1 VNTTIHFYLDQQSDL
16 LSIGQTFGYGVRI
29 DNIDYDA
36 TNATVLTLSG
46 AQLRVNFTG
55 PGATDVPRNR
65 NDVTLYTG
73 TMSAQ
78 ANLEVRKVNVTF
90 VSSTALGT
98 ANSTYYTNIKLVN
111 ADTGQVLFGPADLPN
126 GTATTASVNLQGP
139 FSFTAGQS
147 INFRI
152 TANLNSGIAANS
164 TIKVNLN
171 ALPSADVRNL
181 DTGLN
186 VPSGDIV
193 PATVLAGNTH
203 TVRAS
208 ALTVQ
213 LANSPS
219 NQSYTRGTL
228 QKDLIGIIFSATNAQ
243 AVQLRSLTLKTYI
256 GPSTG
261 PLCTAGNPVHF
272 NSSNNQVNCA
282 GGSGFTAVFA
292 KDRIA
297 LVQLIDQGTGQ
308 PIGDAKSVGT
318 DGTLNFINLNL
329 NIPAGSSKTV
339 LARMDISNNA
349 ILGSTNQFLSYRIS
363 ADLEGSGT
371 NYSSVVTANDSE
383 GNTADV
389 SGPTGSINGNTSPTT
404 AITVIGAG
412 SVSVIGV
419 TSDFPSQVVV
429 GGANAVPV
437 ANFRFSA
444 VSEDFKISK
453 LKVRIVNDA
462 DADVPQN
469 VQSVWLIDGANVYGQ
484 GGKGAT
490 SGVSLDTQGVAKF
503 NGLDIVVPKDGDKS
517 VTVRVDTKTIAGGAD
532 TGSRFRAILIA
543 NTADDEEIELQGVG
557 SGDRLN
563 GTSVS
568 GIVGASGSLTAAAS
582 TSDTVVNFSSASIT
596 GAGTVTILA
605 NQLVNAQA
613 SIPITC
619 DPDGPGPLPAVS
631 STVSRTITANT
642 GGNITV
648 SSMCGPAPATNSVAA
663 GATIQL
669 TNIPVSTV
677 APLTVRGNLHKIYR
691 SVPTVTQVPLGG
703 SNLVLTNGNRDIFR
717 FSISAD
723 QAGAIAVKRLTFA
736 VTTSAGVTVTNFVIK
751 DVATNSSIAHLTP
764 TPATA
769 AANATT
775 NIAIDLGSS
784 ATDDGFNIS
793 AGQTKEFVLE
803 GQVSGVTT
811 GSNISTRILGD
822 ATAFLVVDVDPNTP
836 GNQNGAGAGTVT
848 AVTADADG
856 IGPGTT
862 ASRFVWTDLSVSNRS
877 GSPADFNNGFLVR
890 QLPTNPQGLV
900 NN

>member
-1 VNTTIHFYLDQQSDL
+1 
-16 LSIGQTFGYGVRI
+16 
-29 DNIDYDA
+29 
-36 TNATVLTLSG
+36 
-46 AQLRVNFTG
+46 
-55 PGATDVPRNR
+55 
-65 NDVTLYTG
+65 
-73 TMSAQ
+73 MSAQ

-90 VSSTALGT
+90 ASSTALGT

-193 PATVLAGNTH
+193 PATALAGNTH

-243 AVQLRSLTLKTYI
+243 PVQLRSLTLQTYI
-256 GPSTG
+256 GPSTL
-261 PLCTAGNPVHF
+261 PLCGAGAPVHFDSSGNSVSCTAG
-272 NSSNNQVNCA
+272 SNT
-282 GGSGFTAVFA
+282 TAVSA

-308 PIGDAKSVGT
+308 PIGDAKSVDNQGK
-318 DGTLNFINLNL
+318 LNFINLNL

-349 ILGSTNQFLSYRIS
+349 ILGSTNQFLNYRIS

-371 NYSSVVTANDSE
+371 NYSSVVTATDSE

-389 SGPTGSINGNTSPTT
+389 SGPTGSINGTVNPTT

-412 SVSVIGV
+412 SVSVVGV
-419 TSDFPSQVVV
+419 ASDFPSQVVV

-444 VSEDFKISK
+444 VNEDIKISK

-462 DADVPQN
+462 NTQVPEN
-469 VQSVWLIDGANVYGQ
+469 VQSVWLVDGANVYGQ

-490 SGVSLDTQGVAKF
+490 SGVSLDTQGFAKF
-503 NGLDIVVPKDGDKS
+503 DGLDIVVPKDGDKS
-517 VTVRVDTKTIAGGAD
+517 VTVRVNTKTIAGGAL
-532 TGSRFRAILIA
+532 TGSRFRAVLIA
-543 NTADDEEIELQGVG
+543 DAADDVEVEAQGVG
-557 SGDRLN
+557 SGNRFN

-568 GIVGASGSLTAAAS
+568 GIVGASGSLTTAVGS
-582 TSDTVVNFSSASIT
+582 TNTVVNFSSASIA

-605 NQLVNAQA
+605 DQLVNAQA
-613 SIPITC
+613 SIPVTC
-619 DPDGPGPLPAVS
+619 DPDGPGPLTPVL
-631 STVSRTITANT
+631 STVSRTITANA

-648 SSMCGPAPATNSVAA
+648 SSLCVAPATFVSVAT
-663 GATIQL
+663 GVNVQL
-669 TNIPVSTV
+669 TNAFT
-677 APLTVRGNLHKIYR
+677 AAAAHTVRGDLHKIYR

-703 SNLVLTNGNRDIFR
+703 SNVLLTNGTKDIFR

-736 VTTSAGVTVTNFVIK
+736 VTTSAGVTVTNFNLYDLANPNNPIQFAV
-751 DVATNSSIAHLTP
+751 N
-764 TPATA
+764 PATA
-769 AANATT
+769 AANTTT

-793 AGQTKEFVLE
+793 AGQTKEFVLK
-803 GQVSGVTT
+803 GLINGVTT
-811 GSNISTRILGD
+811 GSNISTNILGD
-822 ATAFLVVDVDPNTP
+822 ATAYLILDVDPNTP

-856 IGPGTT
+856 IGSGAT

-890 QLPTNPQGLV
+890 QLPSNPQGLSTS
-900 NN
+900 N